1 MKRIIA
7 LCLLACSMAITVP
20 LFTQGCATQTKEAQ
34 TFQTFK
40 TTWTTAHAAYA
51 QWCERVVQGKV
62 TAAQEEQADNA
73 WSLFRATF
81 KAALLAASGNM
92 AAAPPVNL
100 QASANRVLEL
110 TK

>member
-1 MKRIIA
+1 MKRILIV
-7 LCLLACSMAITVP
+7 CLLVFAP
-20 LFTQGCATQTKEAQ
+20 LAPVILTQGCATQTAEAK

-40 TTWTTAHAAYA
+40 ATWTTAHAAYA

-73 WSLFRATF
+73 WNAFRGTF
-81 KAALLAASGNM
+81 KAALLADRGNM
-92 AAAPPVNL
+92 AAAPTADVKAKAD
-100 QASANRVLEL
+100 QVLAL